1 VGTRVLGVLIF
12 SLLLQDLFSLFA
24 EVTVAVSVISLFQS
38 HSFTNPTEERL
49 DFTSSIM
56 HLPNVSLLPLS
67 LILFSATQTLA
78 QTSTDC
84 DPTKKSC
91 PADTALSES
100 VYTHDFTTGAD
111 DENWKVTAGDVK
123 YTSKGAEFTINKAG
137 DAPTIQSNWY
147 IFFGSVSFVM
157 KAAPGKGVVSSAI
170 LESDD
175 LDEVD
180 WEWLGGQPGNV
191 QSKSSYPY
199 TFISTHKNPPLTHP
213 QQTTSAKATPQP
225 TTAKSTRP
233 SRTHNPHRTT
243 TPSPGPRPPQPGSST
258 APPNAHSPTPTQ
270 TAAPTTRKPP

>member
-1 VGTRVLGVLIF
+1 
-12 SLLLQDLFSLFA
+12 
-24 EVTVAVSVISLFQS
+24 
-38 HSFTNPTEERL
+38 
-49 DFTSSIM
+49 M
-56 HLPNVSLLPLS
+56 HIPNVSLLPLS

-191 QSKSSYPY
+191 QSKSSTILP
-199 TFISTHKNPPLTHP
+199 IH
-213 QQTTSAKATPQP
+213 
-225 TTAKSTRP
+225 
-233 SRTHNPHRTT
+233 
-243 TPSPGPRPPQPGSST
+243 TPSYPAIKT
-258 APPNAHSPTPTQ
+258 HH
-270 TAAPTTRKPP
+270 

>member
-1 VGTRVLGVLIF
+1 MWVRGFLVVLIF
-12 SLLLQDLFSLFA
+12 ALQDLFSLFA
-24 EVTVAVSVISLFQS
+24 EFTVAVSVFSLFQS
-38 HSFTNPTEERL
+38 HSFTTPKEER
-49 DFTSSIM
+49 FNSTSSIM

-67 LILFSATQTLA
+67 LVLFSATQTLA

-191 QSKSSYPY
+191 QSKSIPHPY
-199 TFISTHKNPPLTHP
+199 ILTRKKRQLTHP

-225 TTAKSTRP
+225 TTAKSTP
-233 SRTHNPHRTT
+233 QSQTHNPPPTT
-243 TPSPGPRPPQPGSST
+243 TPSPGPPPPQPGSST
-258 APPNAHSPTPTQ
+258 APQNAHSRTPTPTAAQ
-270 TAAPTTRKPP
+270 TTPKPP